1 MNSAATPALRP
12 MRRPAVARR
21 AMRGAMAVVGALWLG
36 VAVICLMA
44 IDIGHVF
51 WQQRELQK
59 IADMAAMAGAGG
71 ERSACVRSIE
81 ANATSNG
88 FVTGRDWFVDVTAPG
103 RPPLTEA
110 TKMKMCGRW
119 DPKVV
124 EPAAGTGPGQPS
136 QFFDEN
142 ADDLTFNAA
151 RVAVRRTVPYF
162 FVFAWNAGASGGR
175 DIEAMATA
183 SRSTPL
189 AALTIRSTLVD
200 IDTQQSALLNLVMG
214 SLLGSALNVST
225 AGWNGLLAAQ
235 INLVDYLLAL
245 GATAGD
251 YESLLDSNVKLSRLL
266 EVAAELLAREG
277 GAVEAQAALQA
288 LSVAAAVRDLEIRV
302 GDLLNVANGTPAAG
316 LEVGIQAFSL
326 AQGAIQIANGES
338 ALASDLTVAVPGLLG
353 LTSKIKVIEKPQTSS
368 IGDPRLINA
377 AAGVLDPN
385 KIYVRTAQVRTLHS
399 FNLTGVTSVVNQL
412 ASAITGLL
420 SPLVNFLESVASLN
434 LGQILEDLV
443 GLVACGGLFPAC
455 QEARVIYTQ
464 VLPNATIDLSI
475 EGAAGEAYVTDHLCE
490 GESKTLDVQ
499 ANTSLAKIRLGRI
512 QNAFSSSEPITVTP
526 MSVAEIGYTEERYQS
541 CLLSLICTGR
551 QYKNSAGV
559 FVSNSS
565 QARKTVIAGFG
576 VRADIP
582 VAGSQSNRELTY
594 SAPARENLPN
604 LDAPPHAGPGP
615 DPSYQSINATD
626 IVGSLAGSLEG
637 IDISVYQSSGGGLLG
652 GLLTG
657 SVSLINGL
665 LNQLGDVIGSVLA
678 PLLDPAVNALLPFL
692 GIDLASTQV
701 GGRLTCR
708 ADVELVY

>member
-1 MNSAATPALRP
+1 MSPSIAAASRP
-12 MRRPAVARR
+12 KRSPR
-21 AMRGAMAVVGALWLG
+21 ASRHGMRGAMAVTGALWLG
-36 VAVICLMA
+36 VAVICLMV

-51 WQQRELQK
+51 WQQREVQK
-59 IADMAAMAGAGG
+59 IADMAAVGGAAGEVGDCPGYAIAAA
-71 ERSACVRSIE
+71 RR
-81 ANATSNG
+81 NG
-88 FVTGRDWFVDVTAPG
+88 LRADSELQSVQ
-103 RPPLTEA
+103 
-110 TKMKMCGRW
+110 CGHW
-119 DPKVV
+119 DPKQPATEPSSGSADRPAQYFV
-124 EPAAGTGPGQPS
+124 ETSDP
-136 QFFDEN
+136 
-142 ADDLTFNAA
+142 FNAA
-151 RVAVRRTVPYF
+151 RVTVRRSVPFF
-162 FVFAWNAGASGGR
+162 FVFAWSDESGAR
-175 DIEAMATA
+175 TVEAKATA
-183 SRSTPL
+183 ARSTPL
-189 AALTIRSTLVD
+189 AALTLRSTLVN
-200 IDTQQSALLNLVMG
+200 IDSQRSALLNTVMG
-214 SLLGSALNVST
+214 SLLGSALNVSA

-235 INLVDYLLAL
+235 VNVVDYLLAL

-266 EVAAELLAREG
+266 EVAADMVGRD
-277 GAVEAQAALQA
+277 GAAVDAQAALQA
-288 LSVAAAVRDLEIRV
+288 LSIAAAVRDLDVRV
-302 GDLLNVANGTPAAG
+302 GDLLNVSNDTPASG
-316 LEVGIQAFSL
+316 LQVGLQAFSL

-338 ALASDLTVAVPGLLG
+338 AVASDLTLAVPGLLG

-368 IGDPRLINA
+368 VRDPRLINA
-377 AAGVLDPN
+377 AQGLADPN

-399 FNLTGVTSVVNQL
+399 FNLTGVSSVVSQL
-412 ASAITGLL
+412 ASTITGLL

-443 GLVACGGLFPAC
+443 GLIACGGFLLPAC
-455 QEARVIYTQ
+455 PDSKVIYTQ
-464 VLPNATIDLSI
+464 VLPNTTIDLSI
-475 EGAAGEAYVTDHLCE
+475 EGAVGEAYVTDHLCE
-490 GESKTLDVQ
+490 SESKSLDVQ
-499 ANTSLAKIRLGRI
+499 ANTTLAKVRLGRI
-512 QNAFSSSEPITVTP
+512 QNAFSSSDPLTVAPI
-526 MSVAEIGYTEERYQS
+526 SVAEIGYTEERYQS

-582 VAGSQSNRELTY
+582 ILGSQSNRELTY
-594 SAPARENLPN
+594 SAPAPENLPN

-615 DPSYQSINATD
+615 DPSYQSINSTD
-626 IVGSLAGSLEG
+626 VVGSLQGSLEG

-657 SVSLINGL
+657 SVSLVNGL
-665 LNQLGDVIGSVLA
+665 LNQLGDVVGSVLA